1 MSRGLS
7 NANPQRAALKEA
19 QQLKTKFQ
27 ECLQQTG
34 ANSQCDGR
42 NGQKPSFNN
51 RNPLCNSQLTHQKD
65 TEMASKAMERPN
77 HNPAQRKVP
86 PDGSANAFEGNK
98 ENEDTGAGKPK
109 TSK

>member
-1 MSRGLS
+1 MSRGLN
-7 NANPQRAALKEA
+7 NANPQRVALKET

-27 ECLQQTG
+27 ECLQLTG
-34 ANSQCDGR
+34 TNTQCDGQG
-42 NGQKPSFNN
+42 GQKPSFSN
-51 RNPLCNSQLTHQKD
+51 RNLLCNSQVSLPKE
-65 TEMASKAMERPN
+65 TEMTSKAMGRPN

-86 PDGSANAFEGNK
+86 PDGSAFEGNK